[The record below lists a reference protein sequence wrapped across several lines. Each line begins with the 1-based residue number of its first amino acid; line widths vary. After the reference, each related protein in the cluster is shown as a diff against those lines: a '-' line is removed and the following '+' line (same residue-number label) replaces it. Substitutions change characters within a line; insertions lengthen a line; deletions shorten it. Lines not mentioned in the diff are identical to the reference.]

1 MSYSE
6 LIKNFEKIRDY
17 MKEFYIYGFK
27 SREEYNKKSARS
39 YDNEKRRIESY
50 LGSYMYFRQKEHEK
64 NVFLSIDS
72 RSSSRNPLYNAL
84 KAKSF
89 TDGDITLHFI
99 IFDILH
105 SPEIRLSLSEITEKI
120 DKDYLSHFEIPMM
133 FDESTVRKKLQEYA
147 KIGIIETEKQGKK
160 MLYSRTPEND
170 LSSLTDAV
178 SFFSETGLCGVV
190 GSFILD
196 KTDYDEEF
204 FSFKHH
210 YITHALE
217 SEILC
222 TLFDAMRQKAS
233 VTVNNKS
240 RRSGSE
246 KPEKIVPL
254 KIFVSVQNGRRYL
267 AAYSPQHRNFKLQR
281 LDYLSDV
288 KIEAPYSAFDEKRT
302 EFAEVQK
309 HMWGVV
315 TDKKEELEHVEFC
328 VHVDEGEEYIVSRLE
343 REKRTGTVEKID
355 ENTWRFSADVYDAS
369 ELNPWIRT
377 FVGRIKSINYSN
389 VLYENRFRMD
399 LCDMYRLYNI
409 GGEE

>member
-1 MSYSE
+1 MAYSE

-17 MKEFYIYGFK
+17 MKDFYIYGFK
-27 SREEYNKKSARS
+27 SREEYDRKSARS

-84 KAKSF
+84 KSKTF

-99 IFDILH
+99 LFDILS
-105 SPEIRLSLSEITEKI
+105 SPEIRMSLSEITEI
-120 DKDYLSHFEIPMM
+120 IYSEYLSHFEKPMM
-133 FDESTVRKKLQEYA
+133 FDESTVRKKLQEYI
-147 KIGIIETEKQGKK
+147 KIGIIKSEKQGKK
-160 MLYSRTPEND
+160 MLYSRAADAD
-170 LSSLTDAV
+170 LSPLTDAV
-178 SFFSETGLCGVV
+178 SFFSEAGLCGAV

-196 KTDYDEEF
+196 KTDYDEDN

-222 TLFDAMRQKAS
+222 TLLDAMEQKAS
-233 VTVNNKS
+233 VTACNKS
-240 RRSGSE
+240 RRSDSG

-267 AAYSPQHRNFKLQR
+267 AAYSPKHRNFKLHR

-288 KIEAPYSAFDEKRT
+288 KIEAPYSGFDEKRA
-302 EFAEVQK
+302 EFEEVRK

-315 TDKKEELEHVEFC
+315 TDRKEELEHVEFC

-343 REKRTGTVEKID
+343 REKRSGTVEKID
-355 ENTWRFSADVYDAS
+355 DNTWRFSADVYDAA

-377 FVGRIKSINYSN
+377 FLGRIKSINYSN
-389 VLYENRFRMD
+389 VLYENRFKMD
-399 LCDMYRLYNI
+399 LSDMYRLYDI
-409 GGEE
+409 GGDE